1 MQTFQGTSASRSS
14 ANIAWWHDGGRRSRT
29 GPLRRSLG
37 RCRTW
42 TWPDNAAGS
51 ERQGLEKKTSSETGG
66 WYLGSL
72 IFRWFIVAAVLRWWW
87 SLIKVEVNLGMTWKN
102 GVPQQMWTLGSS
114 PTSKNDDL
122 KKPRWVSLGSVCDW
136 KNMLGC
142 PGCVNFGAGH
152 GVHGSPNKIGT

>member
-51 ERQGLEKKTSSETGG
+51 ERQGLEKKRNKQRN
-66 WYLGSL
+66 WRLILGIVDFSL
-72 IFRWFIVAAVLRWWW
+72 VYP
-87 SLIKVEVNLGMTWKN
+87 GC
-102 GVPQQMWTLGSS
+102 SS
-114 PTSKNDDL
+114 PLMMIVDQSWSKLGHDL
-122 KKPRWVSLGSVCDW
+122 KGWGPPTNVDIGIQSNKQKWWPQKTQVGFVGISLRLKKQVGISWLCKFWSWTRGPWV
-136 KNMLGC
+136 
-142 PGCVNFGAGH
+142 P
-152 GVHGSPNKIGT
+152 